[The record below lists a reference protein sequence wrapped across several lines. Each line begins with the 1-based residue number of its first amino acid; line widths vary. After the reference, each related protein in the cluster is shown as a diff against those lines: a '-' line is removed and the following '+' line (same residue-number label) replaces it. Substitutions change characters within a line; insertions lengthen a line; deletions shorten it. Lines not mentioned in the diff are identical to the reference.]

1 MTYIYKHTSPSG
13 LNYIGITKQ
22 NPTHRWLNGDGYMS
36 NPKFYCAILLWG
48 WEAFTHEII
57 EMVEDDIAD
66 EREQYWAEHYNSNVL
81 GYNLVNKHPIY
92 GENPARVYFDM
103 LKTCHFF
110 GKAGQKPKKEH
121 WEKFRQSKWFK
132 WKNGEEY
139 DAWLRKAGENVMEEN
154 SNGD

>member
-57 EMVEDDIAD
+57 EVVEDEIAE

-81 GYNLVNKHPIY
+81 GYNLANKHSVY
-92 GENPARVYFDM
+92 GENPAAGYFRM
-103 LKTCHFF
+103 LKAQHIF
-110 GKAGQKPKKEH
+110 GKTGCKPKKAH
-121 WEKFRQSKWFK
+121 WDKFRQNRFFK
-132 WKNGEEY
+132 WKTGEEY
-139 DAWLRKAGENVMEEN
+139 DAWLLEWGSEVMKDYAKE
-154 SNGD
+154 